1 MFSEVVWK
9 KPTLW
14 HQGLSSDRL
23 NYLERAISITFFA
36 GLTALCAQIAFTLPW
51 TPVPYT
57 FQTFA
62 VLATGVYLRRNDAF
76 VSGCVYVLAGA
87 IGAPVFAEGAD
98 MLFDSG
104 KLIASGGYL
113 ISFPIASALVAEGL
127 DRSRSAGIA
136 DFKAQ
141 ITCWTLAMIPVYVI
155 GTVWLAESYG
165 VDMAQAFEWGVE
177 PFLIWDFAKIVVMAI
192 VTTKVWSYSPS
203 QFEKYV
209 QVKQNPEMDTKPQQ
223 VVQNITYNIQDSAIS
238 GDINVNNHS
247 KKQ

>member
-14 HQGLSSDRL
+14 HQGLSSDKL

-76 VSGCVYVLAGA
+76 VSGCVYILAGA
-87 IGAPVFAEGAD
+87 IGAPVFAEGGD

-177 PFLIWDFAKIVVMAI
+177 PFLVWDFAKIVVMAI
-192 VTTKVWSYSPS
+192 ITTKVWSYSNDKKS
-203 QFEKYV
+203 THDDV
-209 QVKQNPEMDTKPQQ
+209 Q
-223 VVQNITYNIQDSAIS
+223 
-238 GDINVNNHS
+238 
-247 KKQ
+247 